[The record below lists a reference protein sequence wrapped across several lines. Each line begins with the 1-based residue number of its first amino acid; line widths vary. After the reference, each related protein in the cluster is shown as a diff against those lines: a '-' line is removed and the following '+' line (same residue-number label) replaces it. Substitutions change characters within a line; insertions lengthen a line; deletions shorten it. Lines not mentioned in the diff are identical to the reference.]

1 MKVAVVGT
9 GVIGSGW
16 ITRMLAHGHEVI
28 ATDPSE
34 GAYERMLAQVKQNWP
49 YAEQMGL
56 ADNASLENLTFT
68 TDLKEAVK
76 EVEHIQ
82 ENVPEV
88 EEIKDTVLREIDFYA
103 SPYATIGSS
112 TSGIMPSEL
121 QKNLSHPERLVVAHP
136 FHPVYILPL
145 VEIVPGKQTSEENT
159 IKAKQFYEGIGMDV
173 LHVRHEIEG
182 HIADRLMEA
191 LWREALHIVNDGIA
205 TTEEVDKAFT
215 HAAGLRYAQYG
226 PFMTFHLA
234 GGEGGMRHMLKQFG
248 PALKKPWTKLVAPEL
263 TEDLYDKVVTG
274 SEASSQGYTMSELD
288 QKRNEFL
295 IKVKALAE
303 QYWPDGSDI
312 LKNSSQEVRYTE

>member
-1 MKVAVVGT
+1 MKFAVVGT

-16 ITRMLAHGHEVI
+16 ITRMLAHGHEVV

-34 GAYERMLAQVKQNWP
+34 SAYETMLEQVKSNWP
-49 YAEQMGL
+49 YAERMGL
-56 ADNASLENLTFT
+56 HPNASLDNLTFT
-68 TDLKEAVK
+68 PYLEEAVK
-76 EVEHIQ
+76 DADLIQ

-88 EEIKDTVLREIDFYA
+88 EEIKDKVLTDIDFYA
-103 SPYATIGSS
+103 RPDAIIGSS
-112 TSGIMPSEL
+112 TSGIKPTEL
-121 QKNLSHPERLVVAHP
+121 QRNLKHPERLVVAHP

-145 VEIVPGKQTSEENT
+145 VEIVPGKQTSEET
-159 IKAKQFYEGIGMDV
+159 VIKAEEIYETIGNDV

-191 LWREALHIVNDGIA
+191 LWRESLHIVNEGIA

-234 GGEGGMRHMLKQFG
+234 GGQGGMRHMLKQFG

-263 TEDLYDKVVTG
+263 TTDLYNAVVEG
-274 SEASSQGYTMSELD
+274 CEQSSFGYSMSELD

-295 IKVKALAE
+295 IKVKELAE
-303 QYWPDGSDI
+303 EYWP
-312 LKNSSQEVRYTE
+312 KNSDYMKKKQLTKTEV

>member
-1 MKVAVVGT
+1 MKFAVVGT

-16 ITRMLAHGHEVI
+16 ITRILAHGHEVI

-34 GAYERMLAQVKQNWP
+34 NAFESMLKQVKQNWP
-49 YAEQMGL
+49 YAEQLGL
-56 ADNASLENLTFT
+56 AENASLENLTFT
-68 TDLKEAVK
+68 PHLEEAVK
-76 EVEHIQ
+76 DADHIQ
-82 ENVPEV
+82 ENVPEI
-88 EEIKDTVLREIDFYA
+88 ESLKDQVLTEIDFYA
-103 SPYATIGSS
+103 KPDAIIGSS

-121 QKNLSHPERLVVAHP
+121 QKHLQHPERLVVAHP

-145 VEIVPGKQTSEENT
+145 VEIVPGKLTTEETTVKAET
-159 IKAKQFYEGIGMDV
+159 IYESIGMDV

-182 HIADRLMEA
+182 HVADRLMEA

-248 PALKKPWTKLVAPEL
+248 PALKKPWTKLLAPEL
-263 TEDLYDKVVTG
+263 TQELYDEVVNG
-274 SEASSQGYTMSELD
+274 CESSSQGQTMSELD

-295 IKVKALAE
+295 VKVKQLAE
-303 QYWPDGSDI
+303 TYWPEETPSM
-312 LKNSSQEVRYTE
+312 KKSNNQSVY

>member
-9 GVIGSGW
+9 GVIGGGW

-263 TEDLYDKVVTG
+263 TEDLYEKVVTG

-303 QYWPDGSDI
+303 QYWPEGSDI
-312 LKNSSQEVRYTE
+312 LKNSSQEVR

>member
-1 MKVAVVGT
+1 MKFAVVGT

-16 ITRMLAHGHEVI
+16 ITRMLAHGHEVV

-34 GAYERMLAQVKQNWP
+34 SAYETMLEQVKSNWP
-49 YAEQMGL
+49 YAERMGL
-56 ADNASLENLTFT
+56 HPNASLDNLTFT
-68 TDLKEAVK
+68 PYLEEAVK
-76 EVEHIQ
+76 DADLIQ

-88 EEIKDTVLREIDFYA
+88 EEIKDKVLTDIDFYA
-103 SPYATIGSS
+103 RPDAIIGSS
-112 TSGIMPSEL
+112 TSGIKPTEL
-121 QKNLSHPERLVVAHP
+121 QRNLKHPERLVVAHP

-145 VEIVPGKQTSEENT
+145 VEIVPGKQTSEET
-159 IKAKQFYEGIGMDV
+159 VIKAEEIYEAIGNDV

-191 LWREALHIVNDGIA
+191 LWRESLHIVNEGIA

-234 GGEGGMRHMLKQFG
+234 GGQGGMRHMLKQFG

-263 TEDLYDKVVTG
+263 TTDLYNAVVEG
-274 SEASSQGYTMSELD
+274 CEQSSFGYSMSELD
-288 QKRNEFL
+288 QKEMNF
-295 IKVKALAE
+295 
-303 QYWPDGSDI
+303 
-312 LKNSSQEVRYTE
+312 

>member
-1 MKVAVVGT
+1 MKFAVVGT

-28 ATDPSE
+28 ATDPGE
-34 GAYERMLAQVKQNWP
+34 GAQEAMMAQIKQNWP
-49 YAEQMGL
+49 YAEEMGL
-56 ADNASLENLTFT
+56 AEGASLDNLTFT
-68 TDLKEAVK
+68 PHLDEAVK
-76 EVEHIQ
+76 DADLIQ

-88 EEIKDTVLREIDFYA
+88 EEIKASVLKEIDTYA
-103 SPYATIGSS
+103 RPDAIIGSS
-112 TSGIMPSEL
+112 TSGIMPTEL
-121 QKNLSHPERLVVAHP
+121 QEGLKHPERLVVAHP

-145 VEIVPGKQTSEENT
+145 VEIVPGKETAEDT
-159 IKAKQFYEGIGMDV
+159 VIKAEELYEGIGMDV
-173 LHVRHEIEG
+173 LHVRNEIEG

-191 LWREALHIVNDGIA
+191 LWRESLHIVNEGIA

-234 GGEGGMRHMLKQFG
+234 GGNGGMRHMLKQFG

-263 TEDLYDKVVTG
+263 TTDLYNAVVEGCET
-274 SEASSQGYTMSELD
+274 SSQGYTMSELD

-295 IKVKALAE
+295 VKVKKLAQE
-303 QYWPDGSDI
+303 YWPTETPGM
-312 LKNSSQEVRYTE
+312 KKRQPQSQGV

>member
-1 MKVAVVGT
+1 MKFAVVGT

-16 ITRMLAHGHEVI
+16 ITRMLAHGHQVI

-49 YAEQMGL
+49 YAKELGMSEY
-56 ADNASLENLTFT
+56 ASLDNLTFT
-68 TDLKEAVK
+68 ESLAEAVK
-76 EVEHIQ
+76 DADHIQ
-82 ENVPEV
+82 ENVPEI
-88 EEIKDTVLREIDFYA
+88 EELKDKVLTEIDFYA
-103 SPYATIGSS
+103 RPDATIGSS

-121 QKNLSHPERLVVAHP
+121 QQNLKHPERFVVAHP

-145 VEIVPGKQTSEENT
+145 VEIVAGQNTSEATSVAAEK
-159 IKAKQFYEGIGMDV
+159 IYESIGMDV

-263 TEDLYDKVVTG
+263 TQDLYDSVVEGCET
-274 SEASSQGYTMSELD
+274 SSQDYSMSDLD
-288 QKRNEFL
+288 KKRNEFL
-295 IKVKALAE
+295 VKVKKLAE
-303 QYWPDGSDI
+303 EYWPEDTPQMKKSTGQSV
-312 LKNSSQEVRYTE
+312 N

>member
-1 MKVAVVGT
+1 MKFAVVGT

-16 ITRMLAHGHEVI
+16 ITRILAHGHEVI

-34 GAYERMLAQVKQNWP
+34 GAYERMLKQVKQNWP
-49 YAEQMGL
+49 YAEELGL
-56 ADNASLENLTFT
+56 AQGASLENLSFT
-68 TDLKEAVK
+68 VSLEEAVK
-76 EVEHIQ
+76 DADHIQ
-82 ENVPEV
+82 ENVPEI
-88 EEIKDTVLREIDFYA
+88 EELKAQVLTEIDTYA
-103 SPYATIGSS
+103 RQDAIIGSS

-121 QKNLSHPERLVVAHP
+121 QQNLKHPERLVVAHP

-145 VEIVPGKQTSEENT
+145 VEIVPGKETAEAVT
-159 IKAKQFYEGIGMDV
+159 VKAEKIYESIGMDV

-191 LWREALHIVNDGIA
+191 LWRESLHIVNEGIA

-248 PALKKPWTKLVAPEL
+248 PALKKPWTKLIAPEL
-263 TEDLYDKVVTG
+263 TQDLYDNVVNGCET
-274 SEASSQGYTMSELD
+274 SSQGQTMSELD

-295 IKVKALAE
+295 VKVKKLAE
-303 QYWPDGSDI
+303 AYWPEDTASM
-312 LKNSSQEVRYTE
+312 KKVSK

>member
-9 GVIGSGW
+9 GVIGGGW

-303 QYWPDGSDI
+303 QYWPEGLDI
-312 LKNSSQEVRYTE
+312 LKNSSQEVR

>member
-34 GAYERMLAQVKQNWP
+34 GAYERMLAQVEQNWP

-56 ADNASLENLTFT
+56 ADNASLENLTFS

-303 QYWPDGSDI
+303 QYWPEGSDI
-312 LKNSSQEVRYTE
+312 LKNSSQEVR

>member
-9 GVIGSGW
+9 GVIGGGW

-263 TEDLYDKVVTG
+263 TEDLYDKVVKG

-303 QYWPDGSDI
+303 QYWPEGSDI
-312 LKNSSQEVRYTE
+312 LKNSSQEVR

>member
-88 EEIKDTVLREIDFYA
+88 EEIKDTVLREIYFYA

-303 QYWPDGSDI
+303 QYWPEGSDI
-312 LKNSSQEVRYTE
+312 LKNSSQEVR

>member
-1 MKVAVVGT
+1 MKFAVVGT

-34 GAYERMLAQVKQNWP
+34 GAYERMLTQVKQNWP
-49 YAEQMGL
+49 YAQEMGL
-56 ADNASLENLTFT
+56 AENASIKNLTFT
-68 TDLKEAVK
+68 PHLEEAVK
-76 EVEHIQ
+76 DADHIQ

-88 EEIKDTVLREIDFYA
+88 EEIKDAVLKEIDFYA
-103 SPYATIGSS
+103 KPEATIGSS

-121 QKNLSHPERLVVAHP
+121 QANLSHPERLVVAHP

-145 VEIVPGKQTSEENT
+145 VEIVPGKQTSEET
-159 IKAKQFYEGIGMDV
+159 TVKAERIYESIGMDV

-191 LWREALHIVNDGIA
+191 LWRESLHIVNDGIA

-248 PALKKPWTKLVAPEL
+248 PALKKPWTKLIAPEL
-263 TEDLYDKVVTG
+263 TDDLYHKVVNG
-274 SEASSQGYTMSELD
+274 SETSSQGYTMSELD

-295 IKVKALAE
+295 IKVKELAE
-303 QYWPDGSDI
+303 QYWPSDSKAMKKSNGAK
-312 LKNSSQEVRYTE
+312 LQ

>member
-274 SEASSQGYTMSELD
+274 NEASSQGYTMSELD

-303 QYWPDGSDI
+303 QYWPEGSDI
-312 LKNSSQEVRYTE
+312 LKNSSQEVR

>member
-1 MKVAVVGT
+1 MKFAVVGT

-16 ITRMLAHGHEVI
+16 ITRILAHGHEVI

-34 GAYERMLAQVKQNWP
+34 GAYESMLKQVKQNWP
-49 YAEQMGL
+49 YAEQQGL
-56 ADNASLENLTFT
+56 AEGASLENLSFT
-68 TDLKEAVK
+68 VSLEEAVK
-76 EVEHIQ
+76 DADHIQ
-82 ENVPEV
+82 ENVPEI
-88 EEIKDTVLREIDFYA
+88 EELKAQVLSEIDTYA
-103 SPYATIGSS
+103 RQDAIIGSS

-121 QKNLSHPERLVVAHP
+121 QQNLKHPERLVVAHP

-145 VEIVPGKQTSEENT
+145 VEIVPGKETTEAVTVEAE
-159 IKAKQFYEGIGMDV
+159 KVYESIGMDV

-182 HIADRLMEA
+182 HSADRLMEA
-191 LWREALHIVNDGIA
+191 LWRESLHIVNEGIA

-248 PALKKPWTKLVAPEL
+248 PALKKPWTKLIAPEL
-263 TEDLYDKVVTG
+263 TQDLYDNVVNGCET
-274 SEASSQGYTMSELD
+274 ASQGQTMSELD

-295 IKVKALAE
+295 VKVKELAE
-303 QYWPDGSDI
+303 AYWPEDTASMKKGI
-312 LKNSSQEVRYTE
+312 K

>member
-1 MKVAVVGT
+1 MKFAVVGT

-34 GAYERMLAQVKQNWP
+34 GAYERMLTQVKQNWP
-49 YAEQMGL
+49 YAQEMGL
-56 ADNASLENLTFT
+56 AENASIKNLTFT
-68 TDLKEAVK
+68 PHLEEAVK
-76 EVEHIQ
+76 DADHIQ

-88 EEIKDTVLREIDFYA
+88 EEIKDAVLKEIDFYA
-103 SPYATIGSS
+103 KPEATIGSS

-121 QKNLSHPERLVVAHP
+121 QANLSHPERLVVAHP

-145 VEIVPGKQTSEENT
+145 VEIVPGKQTSEET
-159 IKAKQFYEGIGMDV
+159 TVKAERIYESIGMDV

-191 LWREALHIVNDGIA
+191 LWRESLHIVNDGIA

-248 PALKKPWTKLVAPEL
+248 PALKKPWTKLIAPEL
-263 TEDLYDKVVTG
+263 TDDLYHKVVNG
-274 SEASSQGYTMSELD
+274 SEESSQGYTMSELD

-295 IKVKALAE
+295 IKVKELAE
-303 QYWPDGSDI
+303 QYWPSDSKAMKKSNGAK
-312 LKNSSQEVRYTE
+312 LQ

>member
-1 MKVAVVGT
+1 MKFAVVGT

-34 GAYERMLAQVKQNWP
+34 GAYERMLTQVKQNWP

-56 ADNASLENLTFT
+56 AENASIQNLTFT
-68 TDLKEAVK
+68 PHLEEAVK
-76 EVEHIQ
+76 ET
-82 ENVPEV
+82 
-88 EEIKDTVLREIDFYA
+88 TV
-103 SPYATIGSS
+103 
-112 TSGIMPSEL
+112 
-121 QKNLSHPERLVVAHP
+121 
-136 FHPVYILPL
+136 
-145 VEIVPGKQTSEENT
+145 
-159 IKAKQFYEGIGMDV
+159 KAEQIYESIGMDV

-191 LWREALHIVNDGIA
+191 LWRESLHIVNDGIA

-248 PALKKPWTKLVAPEL
+248 PALKKPWTKLIAPEL
-263 TEDLYDKVVTG
+263 TDDLYHKVVNG

-295 IKVKALAE
+295 IKVKELAE
-303 QYWPDGSDI
+303 QYWPSDSKEMKKSNGAE
-312 LKNSSQEVRYTE
+312 L

>member
-1 MKVAVVGT
+1 MKFAVVGT

-49 YAEQMGL
+49 YAEELGMDS
-56 ADNASLENLTFT
+56 AASLDNLSFT
-68 TDLKEAVK
+68 ESLAEAVK
-76 EVEHIQ
+76 DADHIQ
-82 ENVPEV
+82 ENVPEI
-88 EEIKDTVLREIDFYA
+88 EDLKDKVLTEIDFYA
-103 SPYATIGSS
+103 QPEATIGSS

-121 QKNLSHPERLVVAHP
+121 QQNLKHPERFVVAHP

-145 VEIVPGKQTSEENT
+145 VEIVAGQHTSEETSMIAENV
-159 IKAKQFYEGIGMDV
+159 YESIGMDV
-173 LHVRHEIEG
+173 LHVRNEIEG

-215 HAAGLRYAQYG
+215 HGAGLRYAQYG

-248 PALKKPWTKLVAPEL
+248 PALKKPWTKLIAPEL
-263 TEDLYDKVVTG
+263 TQSLYDNVVEG
-274 SEASSQGYTMSELD
+274 CEATSQDYSMSDLD
-288 QKRNEFL
+288 KKRNEFL
-295 IKVKALAE
+295 VKVKKLAE
-303 QYWPDGSDI
+303 EYWPEDTPQMKKTNGQS
-312 LKNSSQEVRYTE
+312 VY

>member
-9 GVIGSGW
+9 GVIGSSW

-303 QYWPDGSDI
+303 QYWPEGSDI
-312 LKNSSQEVRYTE
+312 LKNSSQEVR

>member
-16 ITRMLAHGHEVI
+16 ITRMLSHGHEVI

-303 QYWPDGSDI
+303 QYWPEGSDI
-312 LKNSSQEVRYTE
+312 LKNSSQEVR

>member
-9 GVIGSGW
+9 GVIGGGW
-16 ITRMLAHGHEVI
+16 ITRMLAHGNEVI

-88 EEIKDTVLREIDFYA
+88 EVIKDTVLREIDFYA

-303 QYWPDGSDI
+303 QYWPEGSDI
-312 LKNSSQEVRYTE
+312 LKNSSQEVR

>member
-56 ADNASLENLTFT
+56 ADNASLENLTFS

-303 QYWPDGSDI
+303 QYWPEGSDI
-312 LKNSSQEVRYTE
+312 LKKSSQEVR

>member
-16 ITRMLAHGHEVI
+16 ITRMLAHGNEVI

-215 HAAGLRYAQYG
+215 RSRFTLCTIWPIYDFPLSWRRRWYASY
-226 PFMTFHLA
+226 A
-234 GGEGGMRHMLKQFG
+234 
-248 PALKKPWTKLVAPEL
+248 
-263 TEDLYDKVVTG
+263 
-274 SEASSQGYTMSELD
+274 
-288 QKRNEFL
+288 
-295 IKVKALAE
+295 
-303 QYWPDGSDI
+303 
-312 LKNSSQEVRYTE
+312 